1 MTASGGAERVTRADD
16 ELRRTLARINGRAWG
31 VAMGLVLGLGLSIAT
46 VFLVIKGGPVVGPH
60 LGLLGIFLP
69 GYSVTWH
76 GALFGFVYAFFIGY
90 AIGRVIGVI
99 YNAASKPRNSL
110 R

>member
-1 MTASGGAERVTRADD
+1 MTRADD
-16 ELRRTLARINGRAWG
+16 DLRRTLARINGRAWG
-31 VAMGLVLGLGLSIAT
+31 VAMGLVFALGLSIAT
-46 VFLVIKGGPVVGPH
+46 IFLVVKGGEVVGPH

-76 GALFGFVYAFFIGY
+76 GAIFGFIYAFFIGY
-90 AIGRVIGVI
+90 AVGRLIGVI
-99 YNAASKPRNSL
+99 YNAASRPRHAP

>member
-1 MTASGGAERVTRADD
+1 MTRADD
-16 ELRRTLARINGRAWG
+16 DLRRTLARINGRAWG
-31 VAMGLVLGLGLSIAT
+31 VAMGMVLGLGLSIAT
-46 VFLVIKGGPVVGPH
+46 IFLVIKGGPVVGPH

-76 GALFGFVYAFFIGY
+76 GAIFGFIYAFFIGY
-90 AIGRVIGVI
+90 AIGRLIGVI
-99 YNAASKPRNSL
+99 YNATSRPRQTP